1 VWAARGR
8 RAFSVVVALAVLAA
22 ITVDTEP
29 LMFVLGLVAGG
40 VAVAS
45 WPGRP
50 VRAGAADGAEV
61 LLRAVCHELGT
72 PVRSLQSLTRAL
84 AEEAETDR
92 TAVARLAREQA
103 GHVASVLSQ
112 ATEVAQGLHG
122 SPLADEPVPIG
133 RLLPAAAAAVPPRRL
148 RIRVDERVA
157 ARPVAGRRT
166 RQVLINLLDNAVRH
180 GPPEGA
186 ILLRLEPAAGGLAV
200 TVQDEGL
207 DSAPVE
213 AALRRRTPP
222 AGMPGMGLW
231 IVRQLVAV
239 DGGTVTAYRAPAG
252 VTVRVLLPSRPQRR
266 AAA

>member
-1 VWAARGR
+1 MA
-8 RAFSVVVALAVLAA
+8 VAAVLLAS
-22 ITVDTEP
+22 TVDAEP
-29 LMFVLGLVAGG
+29 LMFVLGLLAGA

-45 WPGRP
+45 WPARP
-50 VRAGAADGAEV
+50 APARSPDGAGL

-84 AEEAETDR
+84 AEEVDTDR
-92 TAVARLAREQA
+92 RAVARLAREQA

-122 SPLADEPVPIG
+122 SALADEPVPIE
-133 RLLPAAAAAVPPRRL
+133 RLLPAAAAAVPPHRL

-157 ARPVAGRRT
+157 ARRVAGRRT

-180 GPPEGA
+180 GPPQGAVVLRLQSAAGA
-186 ILLRLEPAAGGLAV
+186 IAI
-200 TVQDEGL
+200 TVQDEGR

-213 AALRRRTPP
+213 AALRSRTPP

-231 IVRQLVAV
+231 IVRQLVGV
-239 DGGTVTAYRAPAG
+239 DGGTVTAYRTAAG
-252 VTVRVLLPSRPQRR
+252 VAVRVLLPCEPERR
-266 AAA
+266 TPA